1 MKENRQLEYKEKISS
16 TYLKTV
22 SAFANYDGGSIVFG
36 INDAGEIVGISD
48 IEQKCLD
55 IENSINDCIKP
66 QPEYSMEVIN
76 VGKTISLN
84 VRPGVNKPYMYK
96 GKAYKRNDTST
107 IEVDQ
112 IELKRL
118 ILAGENMDYEEL
130 PSHDQNL
137 EFSYLEQELI
147 SKIGIKQLSKDIL
160 KTLNLYSDNNGYN
173 IAAAI
178 VSDKNDLPGID
189 IAKFGETISIF
200 QKRKTLEHQSII
212 RSFFEAV
219 EMYKDYYQYE
229 KVEGFERKLIE
240 TIPEEAFREAL
251 ANAIIHRVWD
261 INSHIRVSMFDD
273 RIEIVSVGGLPNA
286 VTVDSYLSGDLSV
299 LRNPILAN
307 IFHRLNLIEKFGTG
321 IRRIKEAYTDSQT
334 KPSFE
339 VTENIIKVTLPLLS
353 EILNLTQDELA
364 VYSVLSKNINKPI
377 SEIMSSPSIEFG
389 KSKVTEILKRL
400 ADKKLVDIEG
410 TGRGTK
416 YRKNR
421 KITCFLRE

>member
-1 MKENRQLEYKEKISS
+1 MKESRQLEYKEKISN
-16 TYLKTV
+16 TFLKTV
-22 SAFANYDGGSIVFG
+22 SAFANYDGGSVLFG
-36 INDAGEIVGISD
+36 VKDAGEVVGISD

-55 IENSINDCIKP
+55 IENSINDNIKP
-66 QPEYSMEVIN
+66 QPDYCIEIIN
-76 VGKTISLN
+76 NGKTISLN
-84 VRPGVNKPYMYK
+84 VRPGVNKPYLYK

-118 ILAGENMDYEEL
+118 ILAGENKDYEEL

-147 SKIGIKQLSKDIL
+147 AKTGIKKMSIDIL
-160 KTLNLYSDNNGYN
+160 KTLNLYSDNDGYN

-212 RSFFEAV
+212 RSFYEAV
-219 EMYKDYYQYE
+219 EIYKDYYQYE
-229 KVEGFERKLIE
+229 KVEGFERKFIE

-261 INSHIRVSMFDD
+261 INSHVRVSMFDD
-273 RIEIVSVGGLPNA
+273 RVEIVSVGGLPNS
-286 VTVDSYLSGDLSV
+286 VTVENYLSGDLSI

-307 IFHRLNLIEKFGTG
+307 IFHRLNLIEKFGIG
-321 IRRIKEAYTDSQT
+321 IRRIKESYASSQI
-334 KPSFE
+334 KPAFA
-339 VTENIIKVTLPLLS
+339 VTENLIKVTLPLLH
-353 EILNLTQDELA
+353 ENMDLTQDELA

-377 SEIMSSPSIEFG
+377 SEIMASPGIEFG

-400 ADKKLVDIEG
+400 AGKKLVDIEG

-416 YRKNR
+416 YRIKS
-421 KITCFLRE
+421 

>member
-1 MKENRQLEYKEKISS
+1 MKESRQLEYKEKISN
-16 TYLKTV
+16 TFLKTV
-22 SAFANYDGGSIVFG
+22 SAFANYDGGSVLFG
-36 INDAGEIVGISD
+36 VNDAGEVVGISD

-55 IENSINDCIKP
+55 IENSINDNIKP
-66 QPEYSMEVIN
+66 QPDYCIEIIN
-76 VGKTISLN
+76 NGKTISLN
-84 VRPGVNKPYMYK
+84 VRPGVNKPYLYK

-118 ILAGENMDYEEL
+118 ILAGENKDYEEL

-147 SKIGIKQLSKDIL
+147 SKTGIKQLSKDIL

-212 RSFFEAV
+212 RSFYEAV

-273 RIEIVSVGGLPNA
+273 RVEIVSVGGLPNA
-286 VTVDSYLSGDLSV
+286 VTVESYLSGDLSV

-307 IFHRLNLIEKFGTG
+307 VFHRLNLIEKFGTG

-353 EILNLTQDELA
+353 EKMDLTQDELA

-400 ADKKLVDIEG
+400 ANKKLVDIEG

-416 YRKNR
+416 YRIKS
-421 KITCFLRE
+421 

>member
-1 MKENRQLEYKEKISS
+1 MKESRLLEYKEKVSS

-22 SAFANYDGGSIVFG
+22 SAFANYDGGSILFG
-36 INDAGEIVGISD
+36 VNDAGEVVGISG
-48 IEQKCLD
+48 IEKTCLD
-55 IENSINDCIKP
+55 IENSINDSIKP
-66 QPEYSMEVIN
+66 QPEYSIEITN
-76 VGKTISLN
+76 SGKTISLN
-84 VRPGVNKPYMYK
+84 VRPGANKPYMYK

-118 ILAGENMDYEEL
+118 ILAGENKDYEEL

-137 EFSYLEQELI
+137 EFSYLENELI
-147 SKIGIKQLSKDIL
+147 SKTGIKNLNIDIL
-160 KTLNLYSDNNGYN
+160 KTLNLYSDNDGYN

-200 QKRKTLEHQSII
+200 QKRKTLEHQSILK
-212 RSFFEAV
+212 SFFEAI

-273 RIEIVSVGGLPNA
+273 HVEIVSVGGLPKA
-286 VTVDSYLSGDLSV
+286 VTIESYINGDLSV

-334 KPSFE
+334 KPSFV
-339 VTENIIKVTLPLLS
+339 VTENVIKVTLPLLS
-353 EILNLTQDELA
+353 DNMDLTQDELA

-377 SEIMSSPSIEFG
+377 SEIMASPSIEFG

-400 ADKKLVDIEG
+400 ASKKLVEIEG

-416 YRKNR
+416 YRIKS
-421 KITCFLRE
+421 

>member
-1 MKENRQLEYKEKISS
+1 MKESRQLEFKETISN
-16 TYLKTV
+16 TFLKTV
-22 SAFANYDGGSIVFG
+22 SAFANYDGGSILFG
-36 INDAGEIVGISD
+36 VNDNGEAVGISD

-147 SKIGIKQLSKDIL
+147 SKTGIKQLSKDIL

-212 RSFFEAV
+212 RSFYEAV

-273 RIEIVSVGGLPNA
+273 RVEIVSVGGLPNA
-286 VTVDSYLSGDLSV
+286 VTVESYLSGDLSV

-307 IFHRLNLIEKFGTG
+307 VFHRLNLIEKFGTG

-339 VTENIIKVTLPLLS
+339 VTETIIKVTLPLLS
-353 EILNLTQDELA
+353 ELLNLTQDELA

-377 SEIMSSPSIEFG
+377 SEIMTSPSIEFG

-416 YRKNR
+416 YRK
-421 KITCFLRE
+421 KS

>member
-1 MKENRQLEYKEKISS
+1 MKENRQLEFKEKISN
-16 TYLKTV
+16 TFLKTV
-22 SAFANYDGGSIVFG
+22 SAFANYDGGSILFG
-36 INDAGEIVGISD
+36 VNDAGEVVGISG
-48 IEQKCLD
+48 IEKTCLD
-55 IENSINDCIKP
+55 IENSINDSIKP
-66 QPEYSMEVIN
+66 QPEYSIEITN
-76 VGKTISLN
+76 SGKTISLN
-84 VRPGVNKPYMYK
+84 VRPGANKPYMYK

-118 ILAGENMDYEEL
+118 ILAGENKDYEEL
-130 PSHDQNL
+130 QSQDQNL

-147 SKIGIKQLSKDIL
+147 SKTGIKKLNIDIL
-160 KTLNLYSDNNGYN
+160 KTLNLYSDSSGYN

-212 RSFFEAV
+212 RSFHEAV

-273 RIEIVSVGGLPNA
+273 RVEIVSVGGLPNS
-286 VTVDSYLSGDLSV
+286 VTVESYLSGDLSV

-307 IFHRLNLIEKFGTG
+307 VFHRLNLIEKFGTG

-353 EILNLTQDELA
+353 VKMDLTQDELA

-377 SEIMSSPSIEFG
+377 SEIMASPSIEFG

-400 ADKKLVDIEG
+400 VNKKLVDIEG

-416 YRKNR
+416 YRIKS
-421 KITCFLRE
+421 

>member
-1 MKENRQLEYKEKISS
+1 M
-16 TYLKTV
+16 
-22 SAFANYDGGSIVFG
+22 
-36 INDAGEIVGISD
+36 EI
-48 IEQKCLD
+48 
-55 IENSINDCIKP
+55 
-66 QPEYSMEVIN
+66 IN

-147 SKIGIKQLSKDIL
+147 SKTGIKKLSKDIL
-160 KTLNLYSDNNGYN
+160 KTLNLYSDKNGYN

-212 RSFFEAV
+212 RSFYEAV

-273 RIEIVSVGGLPNA
+273 RVEIVSVGGLPNA
-286 VTVDSYLSGDLSV
+286 VTVESYLSGDLSV

-307 IFHRLNLIEKFGTG
+307 VFHRLNLIEKFGTG
-321 IRRIKEAYTDSQT
+321 IRRIKEAYSDSQT

-353 EILNLTQDELA
+353 EKMDLTQDELA

-377 SEIMSSPSIEFG
+377 SEIMASPSIGFG

-400 ADKKLVDIEG
+400 ADKKLVDILYFVKELEV
-410 TGRGTK
+410 
-416 YRKNR
+416 
-421 KITCFLRE
+421 I

>member
-1 MKENRQLEYKEKISS
+1 MKESRQLEFKETISN
-16 TYLKTV
+16 TFLKTV
-22 SAFANYDGGSIVFG
+22 SAFANYDGGSILFG
-36 INDAGEIVGISD
+36 VNDNGEAVGISD

-55 IENSINDCIKP
+55 IENSINDSIKP

-147 SKIGIKQLSKDIL
+147 SKTGIKQLSKDIL

-212 RSFFEAV
+212 RSFYEAV

-273 RIEIVSVGGLPNA
+273 RVEIVSVGGLPNA
-286 VTVDSYLSGDLSV
+286 VTVESYLSGDLSV

-307 IFHRLNLIEKFGTG
+307 VFHRLNLIEKFGTG
-321 IRRIKEAYTDSQT
+321 IRRIKEAYSDSQT
-334 KPSFE
+334 MPSFE
-339 VTENIIKVTLPLLS
+339 FTENIIKVTLPLLS
-353 EILNLTQDELA
+353 EKMDLTQDELA

-377 SEIMSSPSIEFG
+377 SEIMASPSIGFG

-400 ADKKLVDIEG
+400 ASKKLVDIEG

-416 YRKNR
+416 YRIKS
-421 KITCFLRE
+421 

>member
-1 MKENRQLEYKEKISS
+1 MKESRQLEYKEKISN
-16 TYLKTV
+16 TFLKTV
-22 SAFANYDGGSIVFG
+22 SAFANYDGGSVLFG
-36 INDAGEIVGISD
+36 VNDAGEVVGISD

-55 IENSINDCIKP
+55 IENSINDNIKP
-66 QPEYSMEVIN
+66 QPDYCIEIIN
-76 VGKTISLN
+76 NGKTISLN
-84 VRPGVNKPYMYK
+84 VRSGVNKPYLYK

-118 ILAGENMDYEEL
+118 ILAGDNKDYEEL

-147 SKIGIKQLSKDIL
+147 SKTGIKKLNIDIL
-160 KTLNLYSDNNGYN
+160 KTLNLYSDNSGYN

-212 RSFFEAV
+212 RSFYEAV

-261 INSHIRVSMFDD
+261 INSHVRVSMFDD
-273 RIEIVSVGGLPNA
+273 CVEIVSVGGLPNS
-286 VTVDSYLSGDLSV
+286 VTVENYLSGDLSI

-321 IRRIKEAYTDSQT
+321 IRRIKEAYANSQI
-334 KPSFE
+334 KPAFE
-339 VTENIIKVTLPLLS
+339 VTENIIKVTLPLLR
-353 EILNLTQDELA
+353 ENMDLTQDELA

-377 SEIMSSPSIEFG
+377 SEIMASSGIEFG

-400 ADKKLVDIEG
+400 ASKKLVDIEG

-416 YRKNR
+416 YRLKS
-421 KITCFLRE
+421 

>member
-1 MKENRQLEYKEKISS
+1 MKESRQLEFKETISN
-16 TYLKTV
+16 TFLKTV
-22 SAFANYDGGSIVFG
+22 SAFANYDGGSILFG
-36 INDAGEIVGISD
+36 VNDNGEAVGISD

-84 VRPGVNKPYMYK
+84 VRPCVNKPYMYK

-147 SKIGIKQLSKDIL
+147 SKTGIKQLSKDIL
-160 KTLNLYSDNNGYN
+160 KILNLYSDNNGYN

-212 RSFFEAV
+212 RSFYEAV

-229 KVEGFERKLIE
+229 KVEGFERKLVE

-273 RIEIVSVGGLPNA
+273 RVEIVSVGGLPNA
-286 VTVDSYLSGDLSV
+286 VTVESYLSGDLSV

-307 IFHRLNLIEKFGTG
+307 VFHRLNLIEKFGTG
-321 IRRIKEAYTDSQT
+321 IRRIKEAYSDSQT
-334 KPSFE
+334 KPSFV

-353 EILNLTQDELA
+353 EKMDLTQDELA

-377 SEIMSSPSIEFG
+377 SEIMASPSIEFG

-400 ADKKLVDIEG
+400 ANKKLVDIEG

-416 YRKNR
+416 YRIKS
-421 KITCFLRE
+421 

>member
-1 MKENRQLEYKEKISS
+1 MKENRQLEFKEKISS
-16 TYLKTV
+16 SYLKTV
-22 SAFANYDGGSIVFG
+22 SAFANYDGGSILFG
-36 INDAGEIVGISD
+36 VNDAGEVVGIGD
-48 IEQKCLD
+48 IELKCLD
-55 IENSINDCIKP
+55 IENSINDNIKP
-66 QPEYSMEVIN
+66 QPEYSIEITN
-76 VGKTISLN
+76 SGKTISLN
-84 VRPGVNKPYMYK
+84 VRSCVNTPYMYK

-107 IEVDQ
+107 VEVDQ

-118 ILAGENMDYEEL
+118 ILAGENKDYEEL
-130 PSHDQNL
+130 PAHDQNL

-147 SKIGIKQLSKDIL
+147 SKTGIKKLNIDIL
-160 KTLNLYSDNNGYN
+160 KTLNLYSDNSGYN

-273 RIEIVSVGGLPNA
+273 RVEIVSVGGLPNS
-286 VTVDSYLSGDLSV
+286 VTVESYLSGDLSV

-321 IRRIKEAYTDSQT
+321 IRRIKEAYADSQT
-334 KPSFE
+334 KPTFE
-339 VTENIIKVTLPLLS
+339 VTENLIKVTLPLLS
-353 EILNLTQDELA
+353 ENVDLTQDELA

-377 SEIMSSPSIEFG
+377 SEIMSSPGIEFG

-416 YRKNR
+416 YRIKS
-421 KITCFLRE
+421 

>member
-55 IENSINDCIKP
+55 IENSINDNIRP
-66 QPEYSMEVIN
+66 QPDYYIEITN
-76 VGKTISLN
+76 ADKTITLN
-84 VRPGVNKPYMYK
+84 VRPGVNKPYLYK

-118 ILAGENMDYEEL
+118 ILAGENKDFEEL
-130 PSHDQNL
+130 PSRDQKL
-137 EFSYLEQELI
+137 EFSYLEKELI
-147 SKIGIKQLSKDIL
+147 SKMGIKKLNQDIL
-160 KTLNLYSDNNGYN
+160 KTLSLYSDNDGYN

-178 VSDKNDLPGID
+178 VSDNNDYPGID

-200 QKRKTLEHQSII
+200 QKRKTLEHQSILK
-212 RSFFEAV
+212 SFYEAI
-219 EMYKDYYQYE
+219 EIYKDYYQYE

-261 INSHIRVSMFDD
+261 INSHVRVSMFDD
-273 RIEIVSVGGLPNA
+273 HVDIVSVGGLPNA
-286 VTVDSYLSGDLSV
+286 VTIESYINGDLSV

-334 KPSFE
+334 KPSFV
-339 VTENIIKVTLPLLS
+339 VTENVIKVTLPLLS
-353 EILNLTQDELA
+353 DNMDLTQDELA

-377 SEIMSSPSIEFG
+377 SEIMASPSIEFG
-389 KSKVTEILKRL
+389 KSKATEILKRL
-400 ADKKLVDIEG
+400 AGKKLVEIEG

-416 YRKNR
+416 YRK
-421 KITCFLRE
+421 KS

>member
-1 MKENRQLEYKEKISS
+1 MKENRQLEFKEKISS
-16 TYLKTV
+16 SYLKTV
-22 SAFANYDGGSIVFG
+22 SAFANYDGGSILFG
-36 INDAGEIVGISD
+36 VNDAGEVVGIGD
-48 IEQKCLD
+48 IELKCLD
-55 IENSINDCIKP
+55 IENSINDNIKP
-66 QPEYSMEVIN
+66 QPEYSIEITN
-76 VGKTISLN
+76 SGKTISLN
-84 VRPGVNKPYMYK
+84 VRSCVNTPYMYK

-107 IEVDQ
+107 VEVDQ

-118 ILAGENMDYEEL
+118 ILAGENKDYEEL
-130 PSHDQNL
+130 PAHDQNL

-147 SKIGIKQLSKDIL
+147 SKTGIKKLNIDIL
-160 KTLNLYSDNNGYN
+160 KTLNLYSDNSGYN

-273 RIEIVSVGGLPNA
+273 RVEIVSVGGLPNS
-286 VTVDSYLSGDLSV
+286 VTVESYLSGDLSV

-321 IRRIKEAYTDSQT
+321 IRRIKEAYADSQT
-334 KPSFE
+334 KPTFE
-339 VTENIIKVTLPLLS
+339 VTENLIKVTLPLLS
-353 EILNLTQDELA
+353 ENMDLTQDELA

-377 SEIMSSPSIEFG
+377 SEIMSSPGIEFG

-416 YRKNR
+416 YRIKS
-421 KITCFLRE
+421 

>member
-1 MKENRQLEYKEKISS
+1 MKESRQLEFKETISN
-16 TYLKTV
+16 TFLKTV
-22 SAFANYDGGSIVFG
+22 SAFANYDGGSILFG
-36 INDAGEIVGISD
+36 VNDNGEAVGISD

-130 PSHDQNL
+130 PSRDQNL

-147 SKIGIKQLSKDIL
+147 SKTGIKQLSKDIM

-212 RSFFEAV
+212 RSFHEAV

-273 RIEIVSVGGLPNA
+273 RVEIVSVGGLPNS
-286 VTVDSYLSGDLSV
+286 VTVESYLSGDLSV

-307 IFHRLNLIEKFGTG
+307 VFHRLNLIEKFGTG

-353 EILNLTQDELA
+353 VKMDLTQDELA

-389 KSKVTEILKRL
+389 KSKVTEILKRKKK
-400 ADKKLVDIEG
+400 KKLVDIEG

-416 YRKNR
+416 YRK
-421 KITCFLRE
+421 KS

>member
-1 MKENRQLEYKEKISS
+1 MKESRQLEFKETISN
-16 TYLKTV
+16 TFLKTV
-22 SAFANYDGGSIVFG
+22 SAFANYDGGSILFG
-36 INDAGEIVGISD
+36 VNDAGEVAGIND
-48 IEQKCLD
+48 TEQKCLD
-55 IENSINDCIKP
+55 IENSINDSIKP
-66 QPEYSMEVIN
+66 QPEYSMEIIN

-118 ILAGENMDYEEL
+118 ILAGENKDYEEL

-147 SKIGIKQLSKDIL
+147 SKTGIKKLSKDIL

-219 EMYKDYYQYE
+219 ELYKDYYQYE

-273 RIEIVSVGGLPNA
+273 RLEIVSVGGLPNS

-307 IFHRLNLIEKFGTG
+307 VFHRLNLIEKFGTG

-339 VTENIIKVTLPLLS
+339 VTESIIKITLPLLS
-353 EILNLTQDELA
+353 EKMDLTQDELA

-377 SEIMSSPSIEFG
+377 SEIMSSPGIEFG

-400 ADKKLVDIEG
+400 ANKKFVDIEG
-410 TGRGTK
+410 NGRGTK
-416 YRKNR
+416 YRK
-421 KITCFLRE
+421 KS

>member
-1 MKENRQLEYKEKISS
+1 MKESRQLEYKEKISN
-16 TYLKTV
+16 TFLKTV
-22 SAFANYDGGSIVFG
+22 SAFANYDGGSVLFG
-36 INDAGEIVGISD
+36 VNDAGEVVGISD

-55 IENSINDCIKP
+55 IENSINDNIKP
-66 QPEYSMEVIN
+66 QPDYCIEIIN
-76 VGKTISLN
+76 NGKTISLN
-84 VRPGVNKPYMYK
+84 VRPGINKPYLYK

-118 ILAGENMDYEEL
+118 ILAGENKDYEEL
-130 PSHDQNL
+130 PSHEQNL

-147 SKIGIKQLSKDIL
+147 AKTGIKKLSIDIL
-160 KTLNLYSDNNGYN
+160 KTLNLYSDNDGYN

-212 RSFFEAV
+212 RSFYEAV
-219 EMYKDYYQYE
+219 EIYKDYYQYE

-261 INSHIRVSMFDD
+261 INSHVRVSMFDD
-273 RIEIVSVGGLPNA
+273 RVEIVSVGGLPNS
-286 VTVDSYLSGDLSV
+286 VTVENYLSGDLSI

-321 IRRIKEAYTDSQT
+321 IRRIKEAYADSQI
-334 KPSFE
+334 KPAFV
-339 VTENIIKVTLPLLS
+339 VTENLIKVTLPLLR
-353 EILNLTQDELA
+353 ENMDLTQDELA

-377 SEIMSSPSIEFG
+377 SEILASPGIEFG

-400 ADKKLVDIEG
+400 ASKKLVDIEG

-416 YRKNR
+416 YRIKS
-421 KITCFLRE
+421 

>member
-1 MKENRQLEYKEKISS
+1 MKESRQLEYKEKVSS

-22 SAFANYDGGSIVFG
+22 SAFANYDGGSILFG
-36 INDAGEIVGISD
+36 VTDAGEVIGIND

-55 IENSINDCIKP
+55 IENSINDNIKP
-66 QPEYSMEVIN
+66 QPEYSIEIVN
-76 VGKTISLN
+76 SGKTILLN
-84 VRPGVNKPYMYK
+84 VRPGVNKPYLYK
-96 GKAYKRNDTST
+96 GKAYKRNDTAT

-118 ILAGENMDYEEL
+118 ILAGENKDYEEL
-130 PSHDQNL
+130 PFHDKNL
-137 EFSYLEQELI
+137 EFTCLEQELI
-147 SKIGIKQLSKDIL
+147 SKTGIKKLNEDIL
-160 KTLNLYSDNNGYN
+160 RTLNLYSDNGGYN

-212 RSFFEAV
+212 RSFYEAV

-229 KVEGFERKLIE
+229 EVEGFERKLIE

-273 RIEIVSVGGLPNA
+273 RVEIVSIGDLPNS
-286 VTVDSYLSGDLSV
+286 VTVESYLNGDLSV

-321 IRRIKEAYTDSQT
+321 IRRIKEAYANSQI
-334 KPSFE
+334 KPVFE
-339 VTENIIKVTLPLLS
+339 VTENLIKVTLPLL
-353 EILNLTQDELA
+353 NDNMDLTQDELA
-364 VYSVLSKNINKPI
+364 VYNALSKNINKPI

-400 ADKKLVDIEG
+400 ANRKIVDIEG

-416 YRKNR
+416 YRIKS
-421 KITCFLRE
+421 

>member
-1 MKENRQLEYKEKISS
+1 MKESRQLEFKETISN
-16 TYLKTV
+16 TFLKTV
-22 SAFANYDGGSIVFG
+22 SAFANYDGGSILFG
-36 INDAGEIVGISD
+36 VNDAGEVVGIND
-48 IEQKCLD
+48 TEQKCLD
-55 IENSINDCIKP
+55 IENSINDSIKP
-66 QPEYSMEVIN
+66 QPEYSMEIIN

-130 PSHDQNL
+130 PSHNQNL

-147 SKIGIKQLSKDIL
+147 SKTGIKKLSKDIL

-219 EMYKDYYQYE
+219 EIYKDYYQYE

-273 RIEIVSVGGLPNA
+273 RVEIVSVGGLPNS

-307 IFHRLNLIEKFGTG
+307 VFHRLKLIEKFGTG

-339 VTENIIKVTLPLLS
+339 VTESIIKVTLPLLS
-353 EILNLTQDELA
+353 EKMDLTQDELA

-377 SEIMSSPSIEFG
+377 SEIMSSPGIEFG

-400 ADKKLVDIEG
+400 ANKKFVDIEG
-410 TGRGTK
+410 NGRGTK
-416 YRKNR
+416 YRK
-421 KITCFLRE
+421 KT

>member
-1 MKENRQLEYKEKISS
+1 MKESRQLEFKETISN
-16 TYLKTV
+16 TFLKTV
-22 SAFANYDGGSIVFG
+22 SAFANYDGGSILFG
-36 INDAGEIVGISD
+36 VNDNGEAVGISD

-55 IENSINDCIKP
+55 IENSINDSIKP

-147 SKIGIKQLSKDIL
+147 SKTGIKKLSKDIL

-200 QKRKTLEHQSII
+200 QKRKTLDHQSII
-212 RSFFEAV
+212 RSFYEAV

-229 KVEGFERKLIE
+229 KVEGFERKLVE

-273 RIEIVSVGGLPNA
+273 RVEIVSVGGLPNS

-299 LRNPILAN
+299 LINPILAN

-353 EILNLTQDELA
+353 VKMDLTQDELA

-377 SEIMSSPSIEFG
+377 SEIMASPSIEFG

-400 ADKKLVDIEG
+400 ASKKLVDIEG

-416 YRKNR
+416 YRIKS
-421 KITCFLRE
+421 

>member
-1 MKENRQLEYKEKISS
+1 MKESRLLEYKEKVSS

-22 SAFANYDGGSIVFG
+22 SAFANYDGGSILFG
-36 INDAGEIVGISD
+36 VNDAGEVVGISG
-48 IEQKCLD
+48 IEKTCLD
-55 IENSINDCIKP
+55 IENSINDSIKP
-66 QPEYSMEVIN
+66 QPEYSIEITN
-76 VGKTISLN
+76 SGKTISLN
-84 VRPGVNKPYMYK
+84 VRPGANKPYMYK

-118 ILAGENMDYEEL
+118 ILAGENKDYEEL
-130 PSHDQNL
+130 QSQDQNL

-147 SKIGIKQLSKDIL
+147 SKTGIKKLNIDIL
-160 KTLNLYSDNNGYN
+160 KTLNLYSDSSGYN

-178 VSDKNDLPGID
+178 VADKNNLPGID

-212 RSFFEAV
+212 RSFHEAV

-273 RIEIVSVGGLPNA
+273 RVEIVSVGGLPNS
-286 VTVDSYLSGDLSV
+286 VTVESYLSGDLSV

-307 IFHRLNLIEKFGTG
+307 VFHRLNLIEKFGTG

-353 EILNLTQDELA
+353 VKMDLTRDELA
-364 VYSVLSKNINKPI
+364 VYSVLSKNINKQI
-377 SEIMSSPSIEFG
+377 SEIMASPSIEFG

-400 ADKKLVDIEG
+400 ASKKLVDIEG

-416 YRKNR
+416 YRIKS
-421 KITCFLRE
+421 

>member
-1 MKENRQLEYKEKISS
+1 MKESRQLEFKETISN
-16 TYLKTV
+16 TFLKTV
-22 SAFANYDGGSIVFG
+22 SAFANYDGRSILFG
-36 INDAGEIVGISD
+36 VNDNGEAVGISD

-66 QPEYSMEVIN
+66 QPEYSMEIIN

-147 SKIGIKQLSKDIL
+147 SKTGIKKLNIDIL
-160 KTLNLYSDNNGYN
+160 KTLNLYSDNSGYN

-273 RIEIVSVGGLPNA
+273 RVEIVSVGGLPNS
-286 VTVDSYLSGDLSV
+286 VTVESYLSGDLSV

-321 IRRIKEAYTDSQT
+321 IRRIKEAYADSQT
-334 KPSFE
+334 KPTFE
-339 VTENIIKVTLPLLS
+339 VTENLIKVTLPLLS
-353 EILNLTQDELA
+353 ENMGLTQDELA

-377 SEIMSSPSIEFG
+377 SEIMSSPGIEFG

-416 YRKNR
+416 YRIKS
-421 KITCFLRE
+421 

>member
-1 MKENRQLEYKEKISS
+1 MKENRQLEFKEKISS
-16 TYLKTV
+16 SYLKTV
-22 SAFANYDGGSIVFG
+22 SAFANYDGGSILFG
-36 INDAGEIVGISD
+36 VNDAGEVVGIGD
-48 IEQKCLD
+48 IELKCLD
-55 IENSINDCIKP
+55 IENSINDNIKP
-66 QPEYSMEVIN
+66 QPEYSIEITN
-76 VGKTISLN
+76 SGKTISLN
-84 VRPGVNKPYMYK
+84 VRSGVNTPYMYK
-96 GKAYKRNDTST
+96 GKAYKRNDTSSV
-107 IEVDQ
+107 EVDQ

-118 ILAGENMDYEEL
+118 ILAGENKDYEEL
-130 PSHDQNL
+130 PAHDQNL

-147 SKIGIKQLSKDIL
+147 SKTGIKKLNIDIL
-160 KTLNLYSDNNGYN
+160 KTLNLYSDNSGYN

-273 RIEIVSVGGLPNA
+273 RVEIVSVGGLPNS
-286 VTVDSYLSGDLSV
+286 VTVESYLSGDLSV

-321 IRRIKEAYTDSQT
+321 IRRIKEAYADSQT
-334 KPSFE
+334 KPTFE
-339 VTENIIKVTLPLLS
+339 VTENLIKVTLPLLS
-353 EILNLTQDELA
+353 ENMDLTQDELA

-377 SEIMSSPSIEFG
+377 SEIISSPKIKFG

-416 YRKNR
+416 YRIKS
-421 KITCFLRE
+421 

>member
-1 MKENRQLEYKEKISS
+1 M
-16 TYLKTV
+16 
-22 SAFANYDGGSIVFG
+22 FG
-36 INDAGEIVGISD
+36 VNDAGEVVGISD

-55 IENSINDCIKP
+55 IENSINDNIKP
-66 QPEYSMEVIN
+66 QPDYCIEIIN
-76 VGKTISLN
+76 NGKTISLN
-84 VRPGVNKPYMYK
+84 VRPGVNKPYLYK

-118 ILAGENMDYEEL
+118 ILASENKDYEEL

-147 SKIGIKQLSKDIL
+147 SKTGIKKLNIDIL
-160 KTLNLYSDNNGYN
+160 KTLNLYSDNSGYN

-178 VSDKNDLPGID
+178 VSDQKDLPGIH
-189 IAKFGETISIF
+189 IAQFGETISIF
-200 QKRKTLEHQSII
+200 QTRKTLEHQSII
-212 RSFFEAV
+212 RSFYEAV

-261 INSHIRVSMFDD
+261 INSHVRVSMFDD
-273 RIEIVSVGGLPNA
+273 RVEIVSVGGLPNY
-286 VTVDSYLSGDLSV
+286 VTVENYLSGDLSI

-321 IRRIKEAYTDSQT
+321 IRRIKEAYANSQI
-334 KPSFE
+334 KPAFE
-339 VTENIIKVTLPLLS
+339 VTENIIKVTLPLLR
-353 EILNLTQDELA
+353 ENMDLTQDELA

-377 SEIMSSPSIEFG
+377 SEIMASPVIEFG

-400 ADKKLVDIEG
+400 ASKKLVDIEG

-416 YRKNR
+416 YRLKS
-421 KITCFLRE
+421 

>member
-1 MKENRQLEYKEKISS
+1 MKENRQLEFKEKISS
-16 TYLKTV
+16 SYLKTV
-22 SAFANYDGGSIVFG
+22 SAFANYDGGSILFG
-36 INDAGEIVGISD
+36 VNDAGEVVGIGD

-55 IENSINDCIKP
+55 IENSINDNIKP
-66 QPEYSMEVIN
+66 QPEYFIEITNS
-76 VGKTISLN
+76 GKTISLN
-84 VRPGVNKPYMYK
+84 VRSGVNTPYMYK

-107 IEVDQ
+107 VEVDQ

-118 ILAGENMDYEEL
+118 ILAGENKDYEEL
-130 PSHDQNL
+130 PAHDQNL

-147 SKIGIKQLSKDIL
+147 SKTGIKKLNIDIL
-160 KTLNLYSDNNGYN
+160 KTLNLYSDNSGYN

-229 KVEGFERKLIE
+229 KVEGFERKIFE

-273 RIEIVSVGGLPNA
+273 RVEIVSVGGLPNS
-286 VTVDSYLSGDLSV
+286 VPVESYLSGDLSV

-307 IFHRLNLIEKFGTG
+307 VFHRLNLIEKFGTG
-321 IRRIKEAYTDSQT
+321 IRRIREAYAESQA

-353 EILNLTQDELA
+353 ENLDLTQDELA

-377 SEIMSSPSIEFG
+377 SEIMSSPGIEFG

-416 YRKNR
+416 YRIKS
-421 KITCFLRE
+421 

>member
-1 MKENRQLEYKEKISS
+1 MKESRQLEFKETISN
-16 TYLKTV
+16 TFLKTV
-22 SAFANYDGGSIVFG
+22 SAFANYDGGSILFG
-36 INDAGEIVGISD
+36 VNDNGEAVGISD

-55 IENSINDCIKP
+55 IENSINDSIKP
-66 QPEYSMEVIN
+66 QPEYSMEIIN
-76 VGKTISLN
+76 VGKSISLN

-147 SKIGIKQLSKDIL
+147 SKTGIKQLSKDIL

-212 RSFFEAV
+212 RSFYEAV

-229 KVEGFERKLIE
+229 KVEGFERKLFE

-273 RIEIVSVGGLPNA
+273 RVEIVSVGGLPNS

-307 IFHRLNLIEKFGTG
+307 VFHRLNLIEKFGTG
-321 IRRIKEAYTDSQT
+321 IRRIKEAYSDSQT

-353 EILNLTQDELA
+353 EKMDLTQDELA

-377 SEIMSSPSIEFG
+377 SEIMASPSIEFG

-400 ADKKLVDIEG
+400 ANKKLVDIEG

-416 YRKNR
+416 YRIKS
-421 KITCFLRE
+421 

>member
-1 MKENRQLEYKEKISS
+1 MKESRQLEYKEKISN
-16 TYLKTV
+16 TFLKTV
-22 SAFANYDGGSIVFG
+22 SAFANYDGGSVLFG
-36 INDAGEIVGISD
+36 VNDAGEVVGISD

-55 IENSINDCIKP
+55 IENSINDNIKP
-66 QPEYSMEVIN
+66 QPDYCIEIIN
-76 VGKTISLN
+76 KGKTISLN
-84 VRPGVNKPYMYK
+84 VRPGVNKPYLYK

-118 ILAGENMDYEEL
+118 ILAGKNKDYEEL

-147 SKIGIKQLSKDIL
+147 VKTGIKKLSIDIL
-160 KTLNLYSDNNGYN
+160 KTLNLYSDNDGYN

-212 RSFFEAV
+212 RSFYEAV

-261 INSHIRVSMFDD
+261 INSHVRVSMFDD
-273 RIEIVSVGGLPNA
+273 RVEIVSVGGIPNS
-286 VTVDSYLSGDLSV
+286 VTADSYLSGDLSV

-307 IFHRLNLIEKFGTG
+307 IFHRLKLIERFGTG
-321 IRRIKEAYTDSQT
+321 IRRIREAYANSQI
-334 KPSFE
+334 KPAFE
-339 VTENIIKVTLPLLS
+339 VTENIIKVTLPLLR
-353 EILNLTQDELA
+353 ENMDLTQDELA

-377 SEIMSSPSIEFG
+377 SEIMASPGIEFG

-400 ADKKLVDIEG
+400 ASKKLVDIEG

-416 YRKNR
+416 YRLKS
-421 KITCFLRE
+421 

>member
-1 MKENRQLEYKEKISS
+1 MKENRQLEYKEKINS

-36 INDAGEIVGISD
+36 INDAGEVIGING

-55 IENSINDCIKP
+55 IENSINDNIKP
-66 QPEYSMEVIN
+66 QPDYYIEITN
-76 VGKTISLN
+76 ADKTISLN
-84 VRPGVNKPYMYK
+84 VRPGVNKPYLYK

-118 ILAGENMDYEEL
+118 ILAGENKDFEEL
-130 PSHDQNL
+130 PSREQKL

-147 SKIGIKQLSKDIL
+147 SKMGIKKLNNDIL
-160 KTLNLYSDNNGYN
+160 KTLNLYSDNDGYN

-178 VSDKNDLPGID
+178 VSDNNDFPGID

-200 QKRKTLEHQSII
+200 QKRKTFEHQSILK
-212 RSFFEAV
+212 SFFEAI

-261 INSHIRVSMFDD
+261 INSHIRVLMFDD
-273 RIEIVSVGGLPNA
+273 HVEIVSAGGLPNN
-286 VTVDSYLSGDLSV
+286 VTEESYINGDLSV

-307 IFHRLNLIEKFGTG
+307 LFHRMNLIEKFGTG
-321 IRRIKEAYTDSQT
+321 IRRIREAYTDSQT
-334 KPSFE
+334 KPSFV
-339 VTENIIKVTLPLLS
+339 VTENVIKVTLPLLS
-353 EILNLTQDELA
+353 DSMDLTQDELA

-377 SEIMSSPSIEFG
+377 SEIMASPNIEFG

-400 ADKKLVDIEG
+400 ASKKLVEIEG
-410 TGRGTK
+410 SGRGTK
-416 YRKNR
+416 YRIKS
-421 KITCFLRE
+421 

>member
-1 MKENRQLEYKEKISS
+1 MKESRQLEFKETISN
-16 TYLKTV
+16 TFLKTV
-22 SAFANYDGGSIVFG
+22 SAFANYDGGSILFG
-36 INDAGEIVGISD
+36 VNDNGEAVGISD

-55 IENSINDCIKP
+55 IENSINDSIKP

-96 GKAYKRNDTST
+96 GKAYKRNNTST

-147 SKIGIKQLSKDIL
+147 SKTGIKQLSKDIL
-160 KTLNLYSDNNGYN
+160 KTLDLYSDNNGYN

-212 RSFFEAV
+212 RSFYEAV

-251 ANAIIHRVWD
+251 ANAIIHCVWD

-273 RIEIVSVGGLPNA
+273 RVEIVSVGGLPNA
-286 VTVDSYLSGDLSV
+286 VTVESYLSGDLSV

-307 IFHRLNLIEKFGTG
+307 VFHRLNLIEKFGTG
-321 IRRIKEAYTDSQT
+321 IRRIKEAYSDSQT

-353 EILNLTQDELA
+353 EKMDLTQDELA

-377 SEIMSSPSIEFG
+377 SEIMASPSIGFG

-400 ADKKLVDIEG
+400 ASKKLVDIEG

-416 YRKNR
+416 YRIKS
-421 KITCFLRE
+421 

>member
-1 MKENRQLEYKEKISS
+1 MKESRQLEFKETISN
-16 TYLKTV
+16 TFLKTV
-22 SAFANYDGGSIVFG
+22 SAFANYDGGSILFG
-36 INDAGEIVGISD
+36 VNDNGEAVGISD

-55 IENSINDCIKP
+55 IENSINDSIKP

-84 VRPGVNKPYMYK
+84 VRPGVNKPYLYK

-147 SKIGIKQLSKDIL
+147 SKTGIKKLSKDIL
-160 KTLNLYSDNNGYN
+160 KTLNLYSDKNGYN

-212 RSFFEAV
+212 RSFYEAV

-229 KVEGFERKLIE
+229 KVEGFERKLFE

-261 INSHIRVSMFDD
+261 IKSHIRVSMFDD
-273 RIEIVSVGGLPNA
+273 RVEIVSVGGLPNS
-286 VTVDSYLSGDLSV
+286 VTVDSYLSGVLSV

-307 IFHRLNLIEKFGTG
+307 VFHRLNLIEKFGTG
-321 IRRIKEAYTDSQT
+321 IRRIKEAYSDSQT

-353 EILNLTQDELA
+353 EKMDLTQDELA
-364 VYSVLSKNINKPI
+364 VYSVLSKNINKPV
-377 SEIMSSPSIEFG
+377 SEIMASPSIGFG

-400 ADKKLVDIEG
+400 ASKKLVDIEG

-416 YRKNR
+416 YRIKS
-421 KITCFLRE
+421 

>member
-1 MKENRQLEYKEKISS
+1 MKESRQLEYKEKISN
-16 TYLKTV
+16 TFLKTV
-22 SAFANYDGGSIVFG
+22 SAFANYDGGSVLFG
-36 INDAGEIVGISD
+36 VNDAGEVVGISD

-55 IENSINDCIKP
+55 IENSINDNIKP
-66 QPEYSMEVIN
+66 QPDYCIEIIN
-76 VGKTISLN
+76 NGKTISLN
-84 VRPGVNKPYMYK
+84 VRPGVNKPYLYK

-118 ILAGENMDYEEL
+118 ILAGENKDYEEL
-130 PSHDQNL
+130 PSHEQNL

-147 SKIGIKQLSKDIL
+147 AKTGIKKLSIDIL
-160 KTLNLYSDNNGYN
+160 KTLNLYSDNDGYN

-273 RIEIVSVGGLPNA
+273 RVEIVSVGGLPNS
-286 VTVDSYLSGDLSV
+286 VTVESYLSGDLSV

-321 IRRIKEAYTDSQT
+321 IRRIKEAYADSQT
-334 KPSFE
+334 KPTFE
-339 VTENIIKVTLPLLS
+339 VTENLIKMTLPLLS
-353 EILNLTQDELA
+353 ENMDLTQDELA

-377 SEIMSSPSIEFG
+377 SEIMSSPAIEFG

-416 YRKNR
+416 YRIKS
-421 KITCFLRE
+421 

>member
-1 MKENRQLEYKEKISS
+1 MKESRQLEYKEKISN
-16 TYLKTV
+16 TFLKTV
-22 SAFANYDGGSIVFG
+22 SAFANYDGGSVLFG
-36 INDAGEIVGISD
+36 VNDAGEVVGISD

-55 IENSINDCIKP
+55 IENSINDNIKP
-66 QPEYSMEVIN
+66 QPDYCIEIIN
-76 VGKTISLN
+76 NGKTISLN
-84 VRPGVNKPYMYK
+84 VRSGVNKPYLYK

-118 ILAGENMDYEEL
+118 ILAGDNKDYEEL

-147 SKIGIKQLSKDIL
+147 SKTGIKKLNIDIL
-160 KTLNLYSDNNGYN
+160 KTLNLYSDNSGYN

-212 RSFFEAV
+212 RSFYEAV

-261 INSHIRVSMFDD
+261 INSHVRVSMFDD
-273 RIEIVSVGGLPNA
+273 CVEIVSVGGLPNS
-286 VTVDSYLSGDLSV
+286 VTVENYLSGDLSI

-321 IRRIKEAYTDSQT
+321 IRRIKEAYANSQI
-334 KPSFE
+334 KPAFE
-339 VTENIIKVTLPLLS
+339 VTENIIKVTLPLLRK
-353 EILNLTQDELA
+353 NMDLTQDELA

-377 SEIMSSPSIEFG
+377 SEIMASSGIEFG

-400 ADKKLVDIEG
+400 ASKKLVDIEG

-416 YRKNR
+416 YRLKS
-421 KITCFLRE
+421 

>member
-1 MKENRQLEYKEKISS
+1 MNHMKENRQLEYKETITN

-22 SAFANYDGGSIVFG
+22 SAFANYDGGSILFG
-36 INDAGEIVGISD
+36 VNDAGEVVGISD

-55 IENSINDCIKP
+55 IENSINDNIKP
-66 QPEYSMEVIN
+66 QPDYCIEIIN
-76 VGKTISLN
+76 NGKTISLN
-84 VRPGVNKPYMYK
+84 VRPGVNKPYLYK

-118 ILAGENMDYEEL
+118 ILAGENKDYEEL

-147 SKIGIKQLSKDIL
+147 SKTGIKKLNIDIL
-160 KTLNLYSDNNGYN
+160 KTLNLYSDNSGYN

-212 RSFFEAV
+212 RSFYEAV

-240 TIPEEAFREAL
+240 IIPEEAFREAL

-273 RIEIVSVGGLPNA
+273 HVEIVSVGGLPNS
-286 VTVDSYLSGDLSV
+286 VTVESYLSGDLSV
-299 LRNPILAN
+299 LRNPIIAN
-307 IFHRLNLIEKFGTG
+307 VFHRLNLIEKFGTG
-321 IRRIKEAYTDSQT
+321 IRRIKEAYANSQI
-334 KPSFE
+334 KPAFE
-339 VTENIIKVTLPLLS
+339 VTENIIKVTLPLMC
-353 EILNLTQDELA
+353 ENMDLTQDEFA

-377 SEIMSSPSIEFG
+377 SEIMASPSIEFG

-400 ADKKLVDIEG
+400 ANKKLVDIEG

-416 YRKNR
+416 YRIKS
-421 KITCFLRE
+421 

>member
-1 MKENRQLEYKEKISS
+1 MKESRQLEFKGTISD
-16 TYLKTV
+16 TFLKTV
-22 SAFANYDGGSIVFG
+22 SAFANYDGGSILFG
-36 INDAGEIVGISD
+36 VNDNGEAVGISD

-55 IENSINDCIKP
+55 IENSINDCIRP
-66 QPEYSMEVIN
+66 QPEYSMEIIN

-118 ILAGENMDYEEL
+118 ILAGENMDYEEI

-147 SKIGIKQLSKDIL
+147 SKTGIKKLSKDIL

-200 QKRKTLEHQSII
+200 QKRKTIEHQSII

-261 INSHIRVSMFDD
+261 VNSHIRVSMFDD

-286 VTVDSYLSGDLSV
+286 VAVESYLSGDLSV

-307 IFHRLNLIEKFGTG
+307 VFHRLNLIEKFGTG

-377 SEIMSSPSIEFG
+377 SEIMASPSIEFG

-400 ADKKLVDIEG
+400 ANKKLVDIEG

-416 YRKNR
+416 YRK
-421 KITCFLRE
+421 KS

>member
-1 MKENRQLEYKEKISS
+1 MKESRQLEYKEKISN
-16 TYLKTV
+16 TFLKTV
-22 SAFANYDGGSIVFG
+22 SAFANYDGGSVLFG
-36 INDAGEIVGISD
+36 VNDAGEVVGISD

-55 IENSINDCIKP
+55 IENSINDNIKP
-66 QPEYSMEVIN
+66 QPDYCIEIIN
-76 VGKTISLN
+76 NGKTISLN
-84 VRPGVNKPYMYK
+84 VRPGVNKPYLYK

-147 SKIGIKQLSKDIL
+147 SKTGIKQLSKDIL

-212 RSFFEAV
+212 RSFYEAV

-273 RIEIVSVGGLPNA
+273 RVEIVSVGGLPNA
-286 VTVDSYLSGDLSV
+286 VTVESYLSGDLSV

-307 IFHRLNLIEKFGTG
+307 VFHRLNLIEKFGTG

-353 EILNLTQDELA
+353 EKMDLTQDELA

-400 ADKKLVDIEG
+400 ANKKLVDIEG

-416 YRKNR
+416 YRIKS
-421 KITCFLRE
+421 

>member
-1 MKENRQLEYKEKISS
+1 MKESRQLEFKETISN
-16 TYLKTV
+16 TFLKTV
-22 SAFANYDGGSIVFG
+22 SAFANYDGGSILFG
-36 INDAGEIVGISD
+36 VNDKGKAVGISD

-55 IENSINDCIKP
+55 IENSINDSIKP

-130 PSHDQNL
+130 PSYDQNL
-137 EFSYLEQELI
+137 EFSYFEQELI
-147 SKIGIKQLSKDIL
+147 SKTGIKQLSKDIL

-212 RSFFEAV
+212 RSFYEAV

-273 RIEIVSVGGLPNA
+273 RVEIVSVGGLPNS

-307 IFHRLNLIEKFGTG
+307 VFHRLNLIEKFGTG
-321 IRRIKEAYTDSQT
+321 IRRIKETYADSQA
-334 KPSFE
+334 KPIFV
-339 VTENIIKVTLPLLS
+339 VTENLIKVTLPLLS
-353 EILNLTQDELA
+353 NKMDLTQDELA

-377 SEIMSSPSIEFG
+377 SEIMDSPSIEFG

-400 ADKKLVDIEG
+400 ANKKLVDIEG

-416 YRKNR
+416 YRIKS
-421 KITCFLRE
+421 